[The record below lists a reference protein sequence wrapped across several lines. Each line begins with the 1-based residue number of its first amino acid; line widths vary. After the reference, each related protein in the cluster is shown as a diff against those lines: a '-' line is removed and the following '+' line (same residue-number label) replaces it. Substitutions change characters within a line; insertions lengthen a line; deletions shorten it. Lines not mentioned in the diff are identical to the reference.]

1 LDGILMGYFL
11 FGMAKLTAKKE
22 EHGENNKNVTI
33 IAGILV
39 LILFNVMRQTG
50 DLRLHQWIWQRLDI
64 ISEWRYVGG
73 EADHFFK
80 MGRGQTVPLL
90 QALKKHEEDAFRNI
104 LNA

>member
-1 LDGILMGYFL
+1 MSCGRPGTYAYTNGYGKDWAVIF
-11 FGMAKLTAKKE
+11 
-22 EHGENNKNVTI
+22 
-33 IAGILV
+33 
-39 LILFNVMRQTG
+39 
-50 DLRLHQWIWQRLDI
+50 
-64 ISEWRYVGG
+64 EWRYVGG

>member
-1 LDGILMGYFL
+1 MGYFL

-33 IAGILV
+33 IVGILV

-73 EADHFFK
+73 EADHFLK
-80 MGRGQTVPLL
+80 MGRGQYNRTQPMEKRES
-90 QALKKHEEDAFRNI
+90 ALWISMVGK
-104 LNA
+104 

>member
-1 LDGILMGYFL
+1 MGYFL

-73 EADHFFK
+73 EADHFLK

>member
-1 LDGILMGYFL
+1 MALDGILMGYFL

-50 DLRLHQWIWQRLDI
+50 DLRLHQWIWQRLGSYI
-64 ISEWRYVGG
+64 
-73 EADHFFK
+73 
-80 MGRGQTVPLL
+80 
-90 QALKKHEEDAFRNI
+90 
-104 LNA
+104 